1 MAVIRINLLP
11 PEERK
16 AKKRAALP
24 GIKLPSGVA
33 AAFPIV
39 VIGTAIVLCLLAF
52 FVQRTRIRSLQA
64 SITAADAELDRLH
77 QELAL
82 VDELTRRQDEV
93 RRRTDMIRDLNR
105 HRFLRVHLM
114 DEVSA
119 SLPDYLWLTSFRE
132 QDLNVYL
139 QGAAYSNLIVADLM
153 NRLETS
159 AYLGSVD
166 LTLLQKGESEGREV
180 MSFEVSCRAT
190 PVEGVGELPHGAPTE
205 APQDEF
211 DLFE

>member
-1 MAVIRINLLP
+1 VIRINLLP

-16 AKKRAALP
+16 ARKRAAIP
-24 GIKLPSGVA
+24 GIKLPSGVT
-33 AAFPIV
+33 AAFPVV
-39 VIGTAIVLCLLAF
+39 VIGSAIVLCLLAF
-52 FVQRTRIRSLQA
+52 SVQRTRIRSLQA
-64 SITAADAELDRLH
+64 AITAADIELDRLR

-153 NRLETS
+153 NRLEAS
-159 AYLGSVD
+159 AYLSSVD
-166 LTLLQKGESEGREV
+166 LTLLQKSESEGREV
-180 MSFEVSCRAT
+180 MVFEISCRAA
-190 PVEGVGELPHGAPTE
+190 PVEGGGELPRGTPMGAPE
-205 APQDEF
+205 DEF
-211 DLFE
+211 DLFK